1 MIIWT
6 RNMVVLID
14 TNILLDFLQNR
25 EANGEFANSIIE
37 LCAKKVVSGFMAAH
51 SVSNAFYILRKDYSV
66 EKRKEM
72 LINLCNIV
80 DIVDIDK
87 QKILASLHNE
97 DFSDIEDCLQM
108 ECAMRANVDYII
120 TRNLADFAVSTIPAI
135 LPSDFLKKVS
145 FV

>member
-1 MIIWT
+1 
-6 RNMVVLID
+6 LIQ
-14 TNILLDFLQNR
+14 I
-25 EANGEFANSIIE
+25 
-37 LCAKKVVSGFMAAH
+37 FMAAH

-108 ECAMRANVDYII
+108 ECAIRANVNYII
-120 TRNLADFAVSTIPAI
+120 TRNLSDFASSAIPAI
-135 LPSDFLKKVS
+135 LPSDFLKLLLHHL
-145 FV
+145 